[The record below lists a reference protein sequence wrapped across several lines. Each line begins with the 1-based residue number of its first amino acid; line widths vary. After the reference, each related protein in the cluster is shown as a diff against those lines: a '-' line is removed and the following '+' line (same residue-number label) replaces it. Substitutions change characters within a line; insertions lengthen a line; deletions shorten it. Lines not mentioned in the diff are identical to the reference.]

1 MPLYVYRCDACGR
14 EVEELQKMGADDPPS
29 IESCP
34 SGGPCAMSKA
44 ITSAGFK
51 FVGEG
56 WGGWRETGPGII
68 QRNTPGKKAS
78 LAPKKKRVADDAV

>member
-1 MPLYVYRCDACGR
+1 
-14 EVEELQKMGADDPPS
+14 
-29 IESCP
+29 
-34 SGGPCAMSKA
+34 MSKA